1 MGNFPIVNK
10 ISRDE
15 FFRLKERDLLFIT
28 NPGRMA
34 DVSGSTLIVHIP
46 EGYKVYRID
55 GWYFENRSR
64 HEQISYSEMMEAFPI
79 WRSMIKSIDQKD
91 NLLYKYINMGFG
103 NGLCV
108 KKDIHAL
115 FMQYLQ
121 PAIDQYAEVNH
132 IDPEEKIRRRA
143 MIIFSVWDKAV
154 INMAADKNIVLL

>member
-55 GWYFENRSR
+55 GWYFENRNR

-91 NLLYKYINMGFG
+91 NLLY
-103 NGLCV
+103 
-108 KKDIHAL
+108 
-115 FMQYLQ
+115 
-121 PAIDQYAEVNH
+121 
-132 IDPEEKIRRRA
+132 R
-143 MIIFSVWDKAV
+143 
-154 INMAADKNIVLL
+154 